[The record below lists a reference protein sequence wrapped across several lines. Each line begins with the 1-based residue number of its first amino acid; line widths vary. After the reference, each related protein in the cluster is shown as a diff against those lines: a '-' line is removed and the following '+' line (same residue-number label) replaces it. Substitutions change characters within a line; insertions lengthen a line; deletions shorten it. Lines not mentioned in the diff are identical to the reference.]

1 MFKKLFCWLYDQWLS
16 KAVNERSDPLVRLID
31 AAAGSECKYC
41 MAVRMY
47 ALGLGIGLIVAGGV
61 AAYIGI
67 ALHTLALL
75 MTLGERYWLC
85 DVKNKS

>member
-1 MFKKLFCWLYDQWLS
+1 MKKIFCWIYSQWLS
-16 KAVNERSDPLVRLID
+16 RFVDERSDLLVRLID
-31 AAAGSECKYC
+31 AAAGSNCRYC

-47 ALGLGIGLIVAGGV
+47 ALGLSVGLIVAGGV

-67 ALHTLALL
+67 AIHTLALL

-85 DVKNKS
+85 EVKK